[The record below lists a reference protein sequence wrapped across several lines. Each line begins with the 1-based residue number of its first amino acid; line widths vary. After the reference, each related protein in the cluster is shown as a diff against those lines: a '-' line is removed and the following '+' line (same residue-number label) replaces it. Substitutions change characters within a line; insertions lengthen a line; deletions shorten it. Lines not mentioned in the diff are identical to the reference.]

1 MAVGGLVLVWQAV
14 KLMAL
19 SVETGVR
26 LFEKVQN
33 GGTCNKLGICFQVG
47 IEVQAKAGGGHVPR
61 HDQQSHRAGSDFGVL
76 ASGNQLGGP
85 DSHLGPPQIHGPPP
99 YWQSTQ
105 QCVCYSPVLSSDDVC
120 RLSCK
125 MHLYKQ
131 NSLIGLSHPCGQI
144 FVFLDNILYILSI

>member
-1 MAVGGLVLVWQAV
+1 MAEGGLVLVWQAV

-47 IEVQAKAGGGHVPR
+47 IEVQAKAGGGHVPK
-61 HDQQSHRAGSDFGVL
+61 HDQQSHRAGSDFRVL

-85 DSHLGPPQIHGPPP
+85 NSHLGPPQIHGPPP
-99 YWQSTQ
+99 NWQSTQ
-105 QCVCYSPVLSSDDVC
+105 QWVCFSDDSQLTWIHSPVLSSDDVC
-120 RLSCK
+120 RLTCK
-125 MHLYKQ
+125 MHLCK
-131 NSLIGLSHPCGQI
+131 
-144 FVFLDNILYILSI
+144 